1 MVGLYSPQAGTI
13 RLGEKALDGPVL
25 ATWRESLSYVSQDPF
40 LFHDSIQRNLLWA
53 RPDASDEDMW
63 QALELADANRLVRNL
78 PGGLD
83 AVVGERGTL
92 LSGGERQRI
101 ALARALIRK
110 PSFLLLDEATSAIDL
125 KSEGR
130 ILERLRGLD
139 PRPAILIIAHR
150 GESLALCDRVI
161 EM

>member
-1 MVGLYSPQAGTI
+1 MTGLSA
-13 RLGEKALDGPVL
+13 
-25 ATWRESLSYVSQDPF
+25 
-40 LFHDSIQRNLLWA
+40 
-53 RPDASDEDMW
+53 
-63 QALELADANRLVRNL
+63 ADA
-78 PGGLD
+78 
-83 AVVGERGTL
+83 
-92 LSGGERQRI
+92 
-101 ALARALIRK
+101 
-110 PSFLLLDEATSAIDL
+110 PSDEATSAIDL